1 MEVTPEVL
9 IFFAIFLSI
18 KKVKKP
24 FCCCFL
30 TSKASCSGAQKG
42 SREKKLKAK
51 LIRTP
56 NTSSFCPRRYGPVW
70 GQFSGIQP
78 HLYVADPELLK
89 DVMVKSFDAFADR
102 QHFSNNPKVELINT
116 NFKKI

>member
-1 MEVTPEVL
+1 M
-9 IFFAIFLSI
+9 
-18 KKVKKP
+18 
-24 FCCCFL
+24 
-30 TSKASCSGAQKG
+30 
-42 SREKKLKAK
+42 
-51 LIRTP
+51 
-56 NTSSFCPRRYGPVW
+56 W

-116 NFKKI
+116 NLKKYA